1 MIKQMLMQEAA
12 AFSIEDSD
20 IAHLTYTCI
29 AIKLH
34 DNTPVQLNYHS
45 VNKPLYVELKAYIE
59 DLLNRS

>member
-1 MIKQMLMQEAA
+1 MQEAA

-20 IAHLTYTCI
+20 IAHLTYTCM
-29 AIKLH
+29 AIKFH

-45 VNKPLYVELKAYIE
+45 VNKPLYAELKAYTE